1 MKTVTGFSG
10 AALIFWGW
18 QAGLLPVAM
27 VMAIVIEGA
36 PLVSTRLSLD
46 TKNFRT
52 VWSLSALSIIF
63 VVAILF
69 ASNFVGSVVFTVAL
83 WLPFI
88 FFPVVVAQ
96 VYSDKENIG
105 LTVFSSLYRQ
115 SRKKGNSQ
123 KETGVNVVWPYAL
136 ICIISAS
143 AANQTAL
150 WYYIGMASL
159 AIWALWHIRPKR
171 FSTAKWLVTISF
183 VVIAGYI
190 AGVGL
195 HRLQTIVENT
205 VLEWYSGILRASP
218 DPFRTFTSIG
228 EVGELKRSDRILFR
242 VTNEAG
248 ESGSLLLP
256 RGSFNTYRMSS
267 WFANNAPIEN
277 EVQSR
282 NGLDWVF
289 SVKGRIKKIISISA
303 YIPDGFGL
311 LTVPDSV
318 QKIERLPAKKMSRNR
333 MGAIKVEGVP
343 RYINYRVIIGEGSN
357 LYGPPDERDL
367 AVPENLKPV
376 MAGLANELQLA
387 ELSESQV
394 VDKVYNFFDEN
405 FYYTLNLKSG
415 FFGTPLSDFLNNTR
429 AGHCE
434 YFATSTTLL
443 LRQANIPA
451 RYVFGYS
458 VHEYSSMEG
467 AYIVRA
473 RDAHAWTVA
482 YIEGEWKIVDTTPG
496 VWLESDKSNASFFE
510 PIYDLW
516 SYIVFRF
523 STWRWSKPESGNFAL
538 IVLALA
544 PLLVYAIYR
553 FRSVIKGAYG
563 VKNKKN
569 RRDNIEEF
577 TGSDSPFYLVEK
589 RMSDLGFKRHSH
601 ETFFAWQ
608 ERVNKNDNI
617 HHTFEEVR
625 PMISLHYRYRFDP
638 VGISSEEK
646 KKLEDDVLAW
656 LDRHKAEK

>member
-1 MKTVTGFSG
+1 MKTPIGFPGS
-10 AALIFWGW
+10 ALIFWGW

-36 PLVSTRLSLD
+36 PFVSSRLSLN
-46 TKNFRT
+46 TKDFRT
-52 VWSLSALSIIF
+52 AWNISTISIF
-63 VVAILF
+63 FAVVILF
-69 ASNFVGSVVFTVAL
+69 ASGISGSVVLTVVL

-88 FFPVVVAQ
+88 FFPITVAQ
-96 VYSDKENIG
+96 TYSEKQSISPS
-105 LTVFSSLYRQ
+105 VFSVLYRQ
-115 SRKKGNSQ
+115 SRKKGDLQ
-123 KETGVNVVWPYAL
+123 KETGINVIWPYAL

-143 AANQTAL
+143 VANQNAL
-150 WYYIGMASL
+150 WYYLGMASIV
-159 AIWALWHIRPKR
+159 IWTLWRIRPKR
-171 FSTAKWLVTISF
+171 FSSTKWLLAIFF
-183 VVIAGYI
+183 VAIAGYI
-190 AGVGL
+190 AGMGL
-195 HRLQTIVENT
+195 HRLQTIVEDS
-205 VLEWYSGILRASP
+205 VVEWYASFLRAAP
-218 DPFRTFTSIG
+218 DPFQAFTSIG
-228 EVGELKRSDRILFR
+228 EVGELKRSNRILFR
-242 VTNEAG
+242 VATVAG
-248 ESGSLLLP
+248 ETGPMLLP
-256 RGSFNTYRMSS
+256 RASFNVYKNSS
-267 WFANNAPIEN
+267 WYAAEAPLDQKIE
-277 EVQSR
+277 SR
-282 NGLDWVF
+282 NGLDWFF
-289 SVKGRIKKIISISA
+289 SKESDVKKVISIST
-303 YIPDGFGL
+303 YLPDGFGL
-311 LTVPDSV
+311 LTVPDSA

-333 MGAIKVEGVP
+333 MGAVKVEGVLE
-343 RYINYRVIIGEGSN
+343 YINYRIVIGEGSY

-367 AVPENLKPV
+367 SIPKELKPV
-376 MAGLANELQLA
+376 MAGLANELQLGA
-387 ELSESQV
+387 LSESQV

-405 FYYTLNLKSG
+405 FYYTLNLKSS
-415 FFGTPLSDFLNNTR
+415 FFDTPLSDFLNNTH

-451 RYVFGYS
+451 RYVFGYA
-458 VHEYSSMEG
+458 VNEYSNLEG

-482 YIEGEWKIVDTTPG
+482 YIDGKWKIVDTTPG

-538 IVLALA
+538 IILALA
-544 PLLVYAIYR
+544 PLLVYAIFR

-563 VKNKKN
+563 VKDKKN
-569 RRDNIEEF
+569 RRDNLENF

-617 HHTFEEVR
+617 RHTFEEVR

-656 LDRHKAEK
+656 LDRNKTEK